1 MSRRRGFYGSLGLAS
16 AMRRASA
23 AHGQREKRTGEAD
36 GNRPDWYARYMVAE
50 QAGTE
55 LPTQAMTM

>member
-1 MSRRRGFYGSLGLAS
+1 MKSAAEVNDPRSGGSRRDA
-16 AMRRASA
+16 
-23 AHGQREKRTGEAD
+23 
-36 GNRPDWYARYMVAE
+36 NRPDWYARYMVAE

>member
-1 MSRRRGFYGSLGLAS
+1 
-16 AMRRASA
+16 MRRASA
-23 AHGQREKRTGEAD
+23 AHGQGEKRTGEAD
-36 GNRPDWYARYMVAE
+36 ANWPDWYARYMVAE

>member
-1 MSRRRGFYGSLGLAS
+1 MAGFYGSLGLAS
-16 AMRRASA
+16 DA
-23 AHGQREKRTGEAD
+23 ARVGRPRQGEKRTGETDA
-36 GNRPDWYARYMVAE
+36 NRPDWYARYMVAE

>member
-1 MSRRRGFYGSLGLAS
+1 MAGVLRKPRPCERD
-16 AMRRASA
+16 A
-23 AHGQREKRTGEAD
+23 ARVGRPRQREKRTGEAD
-36 GNRPDWYARYMVAE
+36 ANRPDWFARYMVAE